1 MVRILVREEEFK
13 IFGPFGKE
21 VSLLKEISY
30 EF

>member
-13 IFGPFGKE
+13 IFELFGKE